1 MCTAAMNKL
10 TSKANTRSRNGTL
23 PDFRP
28 FHPKL
33 GPSLVGQG
41 FLDIPDDPPFDSRSP
56 GIDCG
61 RVEVDMGAVGHK
73 L

>member
-10 TSKANTRSRNGTL
+10 TSKAKTRSRNATL

-41 FLDIPDDPPFDSRSP
+41 SPDIPDDPPFDSISP
-56 GIDCG
+56 GVDCG
-61 RVEVDMGAVGHK
+61 GVEVNMNAVGHK
-73 L
+73 